1 MKLLK
6 KILIYSFSS
15 ELNKIYK
22 NEQITYKTID
32 NFYVSFLNFTFLL
45 KLLIGAYLIM
55 TALLNFLIVIL
66 FFFKFKLDYFENIH
80 KTLKKLPIV
89 KNIQDFLVANL
100 LLHTD
105 Q

>member
-6 KILIYSFSS
+6 KILISSFSS

-89 KNIQDFLVANL
+89 KNIQNFLVANL

>member
-1 MKLLK
+1 MKLFK

-89 KNIQDFLVANL
+89 KNIQNFLVANL

>member
-89 KNIQDFLVANL
+89 KNIQNFLVANL

>member
-32 NFYVSFLNFTFLL
+32 NFYVSFLNFTFFL
-45 KLLIGAYLIM
+45 KLLISVYLIM
-55 TALLNFLIVIL
+55 AALLNFLIVIL
-66 FFFKFKLDYFENIH
+66 FFFKFKLNYFENIH
-80 KTLKKLPIV
+80 KILKKLPIV
-89 KNIQDFLVANL
+89 KNIQNFLVANL

>member
-32 NFYVSFLNFTFLL
+32 NFYVSFLNFTFVL

-89 KNIQDFLVANL
+89 KNIQNFLVANL

>member
-6 KILIYSFSS
+6 KILISSFSS

-32 NFYVSFLNFTFLL
+32 NFYVSFLNFTFFL
-45 KLLIGAYLIM
+45 KLLISSYLIM

-66 FFFKFKLDYFENIH
+66 LFFKFKLDYFENIH
-80 KTLKKLPIV
+80 KILKKLPIV
-89 KNIQDFLVANL
+89 KNIQNFLVANL

>member
-66 FFFKFKLDYFENIH
+66 FFFKFKLDYFENIR

-89 KNIQDFLVANL
+89 KNIQNFLVANL

>member
-80 KTLKKLPIV
+80 KTLKKPPIV
-89 KNIQDFLVANL
+89 KNIQNFLVANL